1 MKLIALILLG
11 LSADVSAQ
19 QLDTSAVITACST
32 VPRLYSVASLA
43 AFDKDDGQWRQSTYQ
58 VASELMIGND
68 EADGII
74 SSLRRNK
81 DIADRFIHSG
91 AWQSDPEFMH
101 GRMTEPAK
109 YIPSYQRL
117 LRAGKLTSQ

>member
-1 MKLIALILLG
+1 MKLLSLFLLVISG
-11 LSADVSAQ
+11 VAGAQ

-43 AFDKDDGQWRQSTYQ
+43 ALDKDDGQWHQSTYQ

-68 EADGII
+68 EADRII
-74 SSLRRNK
+74 NSLRSNK
-81 DIADRFIHSG
+81 DIADRFARSG
-91 AWQSDPEFMH
+91 SGQSDPEFMH
-101 GRMTEPAK
+101 ACMTEPSK

-117 LRAGKLTSQ
+117 LRAGKLSSH

>member
-11 LSADVSAQ
+11 LSAAVSAQ

-81 DIADRFIHSG
+81 DIADRFAHSG
-91 AWQSDPEFMH
+91 AGQSDPEFMR
-101 GRMTEPAK
+101 GCMTEPAK

>member
-1 MKLIALILLG
+1 MKLIALVLIG
-11 LSADVSAQ
+11 LSAAVSAQ
-19 QLDTSAVITACST
+19 QLDTSAVITACSV
-32 VPRLYSVASLA
+32 VPRLYSAASLA
-43 AFDKDDGQWRQSTYQ
+43 AFDKDDGQWRQSTHQ

-74 SSLRRNK
+74 NSLRRNK
-81 DIADRFIHSG
+81 DIADRFARSG
-91 AWQSDPEFMH
+91 AGQSGPEFMH
-101 GRMTEPAK
+101 VCMTEPSK

>member
-1 MKLIALILLG
+1 MKLITLILLS
-11 LSADVSAQ
+11 LSGAAGAQ
-19 QLDTSAVITACST
+19 QLDTSAVISACGA

-81 DIADRFIHSG
+81 DIADRFARSG
-91 AWQSDPEFMH
+91 AVQSDPEFMH
-101 GRMTEPAK
+101 DCMAEPSK
-109 YIPSYQRL
+109 YIPSYERL

>member
-1 MKLIALILLG
+1 MKLIAIILLG
-11 LSADVSAQ
+11 LPAAVSAQ
-19 QLDTSAVITACST
+19 QLDTSAVINACSA

-81 DIADRFIHSG
+81 DIADRFSRSG
-91 AWQSDPEFMH
+91 AGQSDPEFMH
-101 GRMTEPAK
+101 ACMTEPSK

>member
-1 MKLIALILLG
+1 MRLITLLLLG
-11 LSADVSAQ
+11 FSCFTSAQ

-43 AFDKDDGQWRQSTYQ
+43 AFDKDDGHWRQSTYQ

-68 EADGII
+68 EADRII
-74 SSLRRNK
+74 TSLRSNK
-81 DIADRFIHSG
+81 DIADRFSRSG
-91 AWQSDPEFMH
+91 AGQSDPEFMH
-101 GRMTEPAK
+101 ACMTEPSK

-117 LRAGKLTSQ
+117 LRAGKLNSQ